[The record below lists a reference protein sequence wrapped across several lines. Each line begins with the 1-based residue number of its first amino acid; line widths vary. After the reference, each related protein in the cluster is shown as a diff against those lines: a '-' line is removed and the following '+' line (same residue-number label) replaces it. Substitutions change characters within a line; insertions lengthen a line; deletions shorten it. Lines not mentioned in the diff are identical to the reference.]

1 MMLLL
6 ATIYDVPELNI
17 GFHFYLKSDEDED
30 ERKRLKPPGNSG
42 NINFTNGIKQKS
54 ILLLLAVFFKRQRQM
69 VFSNFLMVCN
79 NNLPQIDLI

>member
-42 NINFTNGIKQKS
+42 KE
-54 ILLLLAVFFKRQRQM
+54 LRYL
-69 VFSNFLMVCN
+69 
-79 NNLPQIDLI
+79 

>member
-42 NINFTNGIKQKS
+42 K
-54 ILLLLAVFFKRQRQM
+54 
-69 VFSNFLMVCN
+69 
-79 NNLPQIDLI
+79 

>member
-30 ERKRLKPPGNSG
+30 ERKSLNVSG
-42 NINFTNGIKQKS
+42 NAGE
-54 ILLLLAVFFKRQRQM
+54 
-69 VFSNFLMVCN
+69 SNQN
-79 NNLPQIDLI
+79 